1 MPVNISC
8 LLRSALVAPVLL
20 VAPIATAKSV
30 SVVNAVN
37 MVKAGANKPANKV
50 TTSGSTLTQ
59 RPVTTSP
66 VIVKPNGTAVSSA
79 GLTKTG
85 AGTLQLASGS
95 TNAYSG
101 RASNTSSGS
110 LTINGGALYMAAATV
125 ALNTVMNTATAVATR
140 TGNET
145 IPSSGGTS
153 SSSNSTSAGPLDTS
167 GLVKS
172 GSGTLV
178 FNNGGSSSSSSSS
191 SSSTGS
197 TGTTGTATLQLPGGT
212 IGNANAAVI
221 GTLVLTQQSSSA
233 LVVNSSSSGTPT
245 FTKTGTGTFTLNS
258 PIILPGNLTLNAGTI
273 ILANSL
279 KVNSVSFGGTAAIEF
294 SNAASTAEPL
304 DIAGGVS
311 NTDPGSA
318 FASGNVADILTP
330 AGAAFPDG
338 TDIHVINATATGA
351 VLTITNHSG
360 ASLVIKASTTIT
372 GGITISR
379 P

>member
-37 MVKAGANKPANKV
+37 KVKAAANKPANKV

-66 VIVKPNGTAVSSA
+66 VVVKPNGSVVSSA

-85 AGTLQLASGS
+85 ATSLQLAGS
-95 TNAYSG
+95 NSYSG

-110 LTINGGALYMAAATV
+110 LTINGGALYMAAASVTF
-125 ALNTVMNTATAVATR
+125 NTVLTTATAV
-140 TGNET
+140 TGGAIDLS
-145 IPSSGGTS
+145 IPSSYDLR
-153 SSSNSTSAGPLDTS
+153 SSSNSTSAGTQDTT
-167 GLVKS
+167 
-172 GSGTLV
+172 GSGTPFL
-178 FNNGGSSSSSSSS
+178 NNSGSSSSSSSS
-191 SSSTGS
+191 SLVI
-197 TGTTGTATLQLPGGT
+197 TGTTGTATIDLSGVT
-212 IGNANAAVI
+212 NAAAVGT
-221 GTLVLTQQSSSA
+221 GTLVISQLSSGA
-233 LVVNSSSSGTPT
+233 LVLNTNSSGTPAI
-245 FTKTGTGTFTLNS
+245 TKTGTGRLTLNNA
-258 PIILPGNLTLNAGTI
+258 IILPGNLTLNAGTI

-279 KVNSVSFGGTAAIEF
+279 KVNSVTFGGTAAIEF

-304 DIAGGVS
+304 GIAGGVS

-318 FASGNVADILTP
+318 FATGNLADILTP

-338 TDIHVINATATGA
+338 ADIHVINATATGA